1 MQPLGEKNSIQ
12 QLWSYLCDTIS
23 CEENELRKRE
33 GHEEAEDEDTI
44 GLSNIQLYSKLKQ
57 VRLNMPRNWKWE
69 NTATTVSL
77 ETFLATLMFILLYF
91 KMPLF

>member
-1 MQPLGEKNSIQ
+1 MIDDSDD
-12 QLWSYLCDTIS
+12 C

-57 VRLNMPRNWKWE
+57 VSKAQH
-69 NTATTVSL
+69 ATQLKMGKLCHNSFIGNFSRYTNVYFIVFQNAS
-77 ETFLATLMFILLYF
+77 FLS
-91 KMPLF
+91 